1 MWGSTVLGG
10 RHSAPL
16 CFRRIFAVADFVPIQ
31 AIARTGQ
38 AVDEEE
44 LRVMTN
50 EMMFEAAVQLEAE
63 NASRG
68 LQPISTDP
76 AGAPLKCRRI

>member
-16 CFRRIFAVADFVPIQ
+16 CFRRIFAVADFVPIP
-31 AIARTGQ
+31 IARTGQ
-38 AVDEEE
+38 AVDKEE
-44 LRVMTN
+44 LRVMAN